1 VDVLADVLQD
11 FVKLGSMNALRL
23 KIDTYIL
30 DEFFEIRILLTKFIY
45 RFPVKEGPAA
55 GRKENLRAVDVFKI
69 ELDDSNTKGRGKAGQ
84 LGHQFVVLLDVRG
97 HQIAFVS
104 PR

>member
-1 VDVLADVLQD
+1 MPIRCRLGKAWKDVSPCSKNKINLQFVVDVPADVLQD

-30 DEFFEIRILLTKFIY
+30 YEFLEIRILLTKFID

-55 GRKENLRAVDVFKI
+55 GREENL
-69 ELDDSNTKGRGKAGQ
+69 
-84 LGHQFVVLLDVRG
+84 
-97 HQIAFVS
+97 
-104 PR
+104 